1 MTASLAHELNQ
12 PLAAIV
18 NNATAA
24 LQYLEQGRLDS
35 KQLQEILTDVVGD
48 GHRAYDIMRNVRGAI
63 KKGSAIRGPLSLNNV
78 VNAVTRMVQP
88 DAAAQFC
95 KVETFLV
102 PDLDAA
108 QYDTELFK
116 SASEFLSRSAHPGP
130 SCVIV
135 DVRMPGLN
143 GIDFQNVLIENQRE
157 EQLIFITGHGD
168 IPMCAQAMKA
178 GAVDF
183 LPKPFKPKQL
193 MESVERAL
201 TRSTEQRR
209 RASEKHHAGALLDRL
224 TPREYQVMQ
233 LVATG
238 MLNKQVGGELGMAEK
253 TVKTHRAHVM
263 QKLHITSVAELM
275 RVLQEADVP
284 PVARPGTKV

>member
-1 MTASLAHELNQ
+1 MSPKAVVFVIDDDESMRKSLR
-12 PLAAIV
+12 
-18 NNATAA
+18 
-24 LQYLEQGRLDS
+24 RL
-35 KQLQEILTDVVGD
+35 
-48 GHRAYDIMRNVRGAI
+48 
-63 KKGSAIRGPLSLNNV
+63 
-78 VNAVTRMVQP
+78 
-88 DAAAQFC
+88 
-95 KVETFLV
+95 
-102 PDLDAA
+102 LDAA
-108 QYDTELFK
+108 HYETEVFR
-116 SASEFLSRSAHPGP
+116 SASEFLLRAAHPGP
-130 SCVIV
+130 SCVVV
-135 DVRMPGLN
+135 DVQMPGLN
-143 GIDFQNVLIENQRE
+143 GIDFQNVLVENQRE

-183 LPKPFKPKQL
+183 LPKPFKPTQL
-193 MESVERAL
+193 LESVERAL

-209 RASEKHHAGALLDRL
+209 RASEKHHSRGLLERL

-275 RVLQEADVP
+275 RVLQKAEVP
-284 PVARPGTKV
+284 PLARPGTKV